1 MAEEMSLYGIILLLS
16 ALGIIQEGRTLIQ
29 TQSEGSARLGDQV
42 DFNCQLTQPDY
53 DHQTTGPKIPSFVDR
68 TVIHNKLEIDCGQR
82 NSSIVVRSVKKLDEG
97 CYKCMFNS
105 DPDGASSGPT
115 CIRHYELYGPVL
127 LARGPNSTGD
137 VVVSCTVSGRPNPSL
152 EITVPLQDLHIGR
165 THSDCLISNDSS
177 VTFTMTA
184 VITRLHQNST
194 VVGCAAQVSSLPEK
208 KSYRVFFEV
217 KQPPADDALKEESEV
232 DDFSNREPEVGN
244 ISNSRTLIIVLVVL
258 AILIGLSVALFFL
271 YKFKKQTS
279 LPHVSHQIVET
290 S

>member
-42 DFNCQLTQPDY
+42 DFNCQLTQPEDG
-53 DHQTTGPKIPSFVDR
+53 DQKISPPLDPIVNLSGF
-68 TVIHNKLEIDCGQR
+68 KGDCGHED
-82 NSSIVVRSVKKLDEG
+82 SHIVMRKLTEQDEG
-97 CYKCMFNS
+97 CYKCMSNS
-105 DPDGASSGPT
+105 HPDGASSGPT
-115 CIRHYELYGPVL
+115 CVRPFAVSELYGPVL
-127 LARGPNSTGD
+127 LARGPNSTVD
-137 VVVSCTVSGRPNPSL
+137 VVVSCTVSGKPHPSL
-152 EITVPLQDLHIGR
+152 EITFPHQGLRLGR
-165 THSDCLISNDSS
+165 IIDHCVFNNDSS
-177 VTFTMTA
+177 ATFTMTA
-184 VITRLHQNST
+184 MMTRLHQNST

-208 KSYRVFFEV
+208 KSYRVFLEV
-217 KQPPADDALKEESEV
+217 KQPPADDALKEESEE
-232 DDFSNREPEVGN
+232 DNISHGEPEVGN